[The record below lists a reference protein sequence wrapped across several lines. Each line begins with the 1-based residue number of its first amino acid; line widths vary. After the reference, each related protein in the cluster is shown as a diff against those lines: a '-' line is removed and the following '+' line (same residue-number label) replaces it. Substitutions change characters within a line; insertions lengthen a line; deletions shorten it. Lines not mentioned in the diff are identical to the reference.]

1 MSRCVSGNEGEAAMP
16 FWCQLAPC
24 HAIVVEWGCNNC
36 NSMFLTP
43 FKPLQRCS
51 FYLRGVEG
59 GSVSLCMSQSA
70 APAGSLYPSDHACG
84 KPGASGRLRALL
96 HPDALLSCCGNT
108 KTGPRMSTRRAA
120 GLQICLLQ
128 LSVLFGVCI

>member
-1 MSRCVSGNEGEAAMP
+1 MP

-51 FYLRGVEG
+51 FYLRGVGGDLCLSACLNLPLQLGLFILPTMPVANQVLLEG
-59 GSVSLCMSQSA
+59 CVPCFTPMRSSA
-70 APAGSLYPSDHACG
+70 AVGTQRQAPE
-84 KPGASGRLRALL
+84 
-96 HPDALLSCCGNT
+96 
-108 KTGPRMSTRRAA
+108 
-120 GLQICLLQ
+120 
-128 LSVLFGVCI
+128 

>member
-1 MSRCVSGNEGEAAMP
+1 MP

-36 NSMFLTP
+36 NSMFLTQ
-43 FKPLQRCS
+43 FKSLPRCS
-51 FYLRGVEG
+51 FYLRGQG

-84 KPGASGRLRALL
+84 KPGASGRLCALL

-108 KTGPRMSTRRAA
+108 KTGPPNERQKGCWASD
-120 GLQICLLQ
+120 L
-128 LSVLFGVCI
+128 LSVPFGVCI